1 MRVNLEMLLDKEI
14 FVVLRDVET
23 LALEQEDNVF
33 TLRGYEKRHGIWVE
47 TDKARHIPVKG
58 VGSSPNDNTVVIFIP
73 WHHIVTMVYF
83 PGKTN
88 LEVDLPKSR
97 KIGFRQA

>member
-23 LALEQEDNVF
+23 LALEQEENVF
-33 TLRGYEKRHGIWVE
+33 VLRGYEKRHGIWVE
-47 TDKARHIPVKG
+47 TDRIRHIPVKSG
-58 VGSSPNDNTVVIFIP
+58 DSSMDNNKAVIFIP

-83 PGKTN
+83 PGKAN
-88 LEVDLPKSR
+88 LEIDIPKSR
-97 KIGFRQA
+97 KIGFRQG